1 MRDPEFITNEQ
12 FVMLPLELKKRW
24 WAETDHG
31 HKAPSDELKQ
41 AMRDAVEPRDPEP
54 EAA

>member
-12 FVMLPLELKKRW
+12 FMLLPLELKKRW

-31 HKAPSDELKQ
+31 RKPPSDELKQ
-41 AMRDAVEPRDPEP
+41 AMLAAVDPPEP